1 MEGGIRGVYVKG
13 RPYLVLLD
21 ELQAVGL
28 PQVLGKILDLVLKQ
42 KEIIDK
48 EKYISM
54 DLRFL

>member
-1 MEGGIRGVYVKG
+1 MEGGIRSVYIKCC
-13 RPYLVLLD
+13 PYLLLLD